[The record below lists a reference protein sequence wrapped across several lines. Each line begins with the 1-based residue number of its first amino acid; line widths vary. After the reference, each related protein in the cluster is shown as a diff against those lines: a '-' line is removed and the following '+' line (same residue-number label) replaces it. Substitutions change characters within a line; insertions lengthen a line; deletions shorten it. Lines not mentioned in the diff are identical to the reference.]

1 MPNDS
6 RDHVEDLRAASQL
19 AVDATKAVTEIVE
32 QMHQTIASGP
42 AWLGRPLEA
51 PIRLVTGLVY
61 GSIRGV
67 TGAVGTGID
76 LALQQLAPL
85 LGEGPASPQRD
96 AVHAAVNG
104 VLGDY
109 LEDKNSPLAIDMQ
122 LASGDL
128 AGAKRSMVLLVHGSC
143 MSDRQWLHHGHD
155 HAAALADELD
165 ATAVY
170 VRYNSGRH
178 VSANGDELAYL
189 LEDLVD
195 TWPVPLESLTIVAF
209 SMGGLVA
216 RSACRA
222 AEVGELVWRDK
233 LDTLVTLGTPHHGSP
248 LERGGNWLDAI
259 LGISRYSAPLTRL
272 GRLRS
277 AGITDLRYGNVLA
290 EDWADRDRFELAGDR
305 RVHVPLPEGVACFAV
320 AGTAKGGGDGLV
332 PIDSALG
339 VHSDPDRT
347 LAFPEAHRS
356 TADVVHVDLL
366 GADVYPTLR
375 AWLVRP

>member
-1 MPNDS
+1 MPNDT
-6 RDHVEDLRAASQL
+6 RDHVEDLRAASRL

-32 QMHQTIASGP
+32 QMHRTIASGP
-42 AWLGRPLEA
+42 DWLGRPLEA
-51 PIRLVTGLVY
+51 PVRLVTELVY

-76 LALQQLAPL
+76 LALEQLAPL

-96 AVHAAVNG
+96 AVHAALNG

-109 LEDKNSPLAIDMQ
+109 LEQKSNPLAIDMQ
-122 LASGDL
+122 LRHDDL
-128 AGAKRSMVLLVHGSC
+128 ADAKRSMVLLVHGSC
-143 MSDRQWLHHGHD
+143 MSDRQWLHQEHD
-155 HAAALADELD
+155 HGAALAEELG
-165 ATAVY
+165 ATPVY

-189 LEDLVD
+189 LQDLVD
-195 TWPVPLESLTIVAF
+195 EWPVPLEAITIVAF

-222 AEVGELVWRDK
+222 AEVGELEWRDK
-233 LDTLVTLGTPHHGSP
+233 LGTLVTLGTPHHGSP

-277 AGITDLRYGNVLA
+277 AGITDMRYGNVLE
-290 EDWADRDRFELAGDR
+290 EDWVDRDRFELAGDR
-305 RVHVPLPEGVACFAV
+305 RVHVPLPEGVTCFAL
-320 AGTAKGGGDGLV
+320 AGTGKGGGDGLV
-332 PIDSALG
+332 PIESAHG
-339 VHSDPDRT
+339 VHSDPERT

-366 GADVYPTLR
+366 GAEAYPTLR
-375 AWLVRP
+375 DWLVRQ